1 VTLIAR
7 RRAAI
12 IGRDWGWGVVR
23 RTLVLATT
31 IVGLALVACGGG
43 ESGGTS
49 AARDLKDP
57 KTVPTATVPVQ
68 QLASPFPAVDVG
80 QQVAKPPE
88 LPDVYVVKPGDTPAG
103 IAASLGIDATEL
115 LRANN
120 IDDPRSL
127 KVGQQLRIP
136 RPAQASPTPPR
147 SGMTPAPGRTATA
160 TTAAGTPGRSPTATA
175 TGSGTPARTA
185 TATTTATTTGAPGTY
200 TVVSGDTGCA
210 IAQKLGVPLTAL
222 AEANGTTVNGLA
234 ALQVGQSLKVPTT
247 RGPAGC

>member
-1 VTLIAR
+1 M
-7 RRAAI
+7 
-12 IGRDWGWGVVR
+12 R
-23 RTLVLATT
+23 RTLVLAATV
-31 IVGLALVACGGG
+31 VGLTLAACGGG
-43 ESGGTS
+43 DSGGTS

-57 KTVPTATVPVQ
+57 KTVPTATLPAQ
-68 QLASPFPAVDVG
+68 PLASPFPAVEVG
-80 QQVAKPPE
+80 QQAAKPAE

-103 IAASLGIDATEL
+103 IAESLGVDAAEL

-147 SGMTPAPGRTATA
+147 SGMTPAPGRTVTA
-160 TTAAGTPGRSPTATA
+160 TTAAGTPGRGPTA

-185 TATTTATTTGAPGTY
+185 TATATATGAAGAGGTY

-222 AEANGTTVNGLA
+222 AEANSTTVNGLA
-234 ALQVGQSLKVPTT
+234 ALQVGQSLKVPST